1 MKRIRIGV
9 VGCGA
14 IAQVHH
20 LPNLAMLDQEFE
32 VAGLCDISPTLA
44 RTIAAD
50 YGVAF
55 HTDDFREL
63 LAADLDAVL
72 LCHSDPKTE
81 VALAAFEAGRHV
93 LIEKPLCFS
102 LPDIDAIIAAA
113 RSSGRVG
120 MAAYMKVYDPAYE
133 IAHREVGGMSSIRFV
148 QINHLHTGN
157 EFHLRHLRLKRFG
170 DRPAGAEVT
179 VPDIARE
186 VLGRDVPAPVAS
198 AFRTIAGSMIHDI
211 YGLRLM
217 MGQPRRVVSTEIWN
231 QGRGINTV
239 LAYENGARCAASWV
253 SLPGLWNFTES
264 LEVYAD
270 DRRVIVNYPSGFARG
285 IPSRVSIQGVDGE
298 GRTFCKEPA
307 VEWDNAFLCE
317 LRHFHSCITEG
328 AACRTPVEEARNDI
342 ALVID
347 IVKAHLDG

>member
-20 LPNLAMLDQEFE
+20 LPNLMMLDQEFE

-44 RTIAAD
+44 RTMAAD
-50 YGVAF
+50 YGVTF
-55 HTDDFREL
+55 HTGDYREL
-63 LAADLDAVL
+63 LGADLEAVL

-81 VALAAFEAGRHV
+81 VVLAAFAAGKHV

-102 LPDIDAIIAAA
+102 ISDIDAVIAAA
-113 RSSGRVG
+113 RASGKVG
-120 MAAYMKVYDPAYE
+120 MAAYMKAYDPAYE
-133 IAHREVGGMSSIRFV
+133 IAHREVKSMSSIRFV

-157 EFHLRHLRLKRFG
+157 EFHLRHLRLKRF
-170 DRPAGAEVT
+170 DDLPAAPEGT
-179 VPDIARE
+179 VADIARDA
-186 VLGRDVPAPVAS
+186 LGDGVPAAAAS

-217 MGQPRRVVSTEIWN
+217 MGQPQRVVGTEIWN
-231 QGRGINTV
+231 EGRGINTV
-239 LAYENGARCAASWV
+239 LAYEGGARCAASWV

-264 LEVYAD
+264 LEVYAE
-270 DRRVIVNYPSGFARG
+270 DRRVILNYPSGFARG
-285 IPSRVSIQGVDGE
+285 IPSRVAIHGVDEE
-298 GRTFCKEPA
+298 GRTFAKEPA

-317 LRHFHSCITEG
+317 LRHFHSCIAAG
-328 AACRTPVEEARNDI
+328 ASCRTPVEDARNDI

-347 IVKAHLDG
+347 IVKAYLDK